1 MHFPVSGVD
10 VFPLIPVLV
19 AFTISFFTSM
29 GGVSGAFLLLPFQV
43 SVLGFTSPA
52 VSPTNFVYNI
62 VAIPSGVYRYIKEQR
77 MAWPIAW
84 VNIAGTLPGVFI
96 GCIFRVKYL
105 PDPRHFKFF
114 VGCVL
119 FYIAIRVLYDLTPRA
134 GMGKKKTRALE
145 ENFKQRITQRHNIEG
160 SESTG
165 HMAIRTISFSFS
177 RYTYEFYGESFS
189 FNPII
194 LFFLSFAVGIVG
206 GTYGI
211 GGGAII
217 APFLITIFGL
227 PVYTIA
233 GATLLGTFMTSV
245 SGVIFYTVIAPL
257 YAHTG
262 LSIAPDWKLGALFGI
277 GGFLGIYCGA
287 RLQKYFPAKT
297 IKLILGLI
305 ILFLSIRYIAIIL
318 GSASS

>member
-1 MHFPVSGVD
+1 
-10 VFPLIPVLV
+10 
-19 AFTISFFTSM
+19 
-29 GGVSGAFLLLPFQV
+29 
-43 SVLGFTSPA
+43 
-52 VSPTNFVYNI
+52 
-62 VAIPSGVYRYIKEQR
+62 
-77 MAWPIAW
+77 
-84 VNIAGTLPGVFI
+84 
-96 GCIFRVKYL
+96 
-105 PDPRHFKFF
+105 
-114 VGCVL
+114 
-119 FYIAIRVLYDLTPRA
+119 
-134 GMGKKKTRALE
+134 
-145 ENFKQRITQRHNIEG
+145 
-160 SESTG
+160 
-165 HMAIRTISFSFS
+165 MAIRTISFSFS

-217 APFLITIFGL
+217 APFLIAIFGL

-245 SGVIFYTVIAPL
+245 AGVIFYTVIAPM

-305 ILFLSIRYIAIIL
+305 LLFLSIKYLVSIF
-318 GSASS
+318 

>member
-1 MHFPVSGVD
+1 
-10 VFPLIPVLV
+10 
-19 AFTISFFTSM
+19 M

-52 VSPTNFVYNI
+52 VSPTNLVYNI
-62 VAIPSGVYRYIKEQR
+62 VAIPSGVYRSIKERR

-105 PDPRHFKFF
+105 PDPKHFKFF

-119 FYIAIRVLYDLTPRA
+119 LYIAIRVLYDLTPRA
-134 GMGKKKTRALE
+134 AMGKQKTRVLE
-145 ENFKQRITQRHNIEG
+145 EKFKQGATKRRNQVE
-160 SESTG
+160 SESAG
-165 HMAIRTISFSFS
+165 HVAVRTIKFSLS
-177 RYTYEFYGESFS
+177 RYTYEFYGETFS

-194 LFFLSFAVGIVG
+194 LFSLSFAVGIVG

-217 APFLITIFGL
+217 APFLIAIFGL

-245 SGVIFYTVIAPL
+245 FGVIFYTVIAPM

-262 LSIAPDWKLGALFGI
+262 LSVAPDWKLGILFGI

-305 ILFLSIRYIAIIL
+305 ILFLSIRYIATVL
-318 GSASS
+318 